1 MLVEIFATLLDM
13 QLNRSMRTKPTMQKS
28 ALVRT
33 RRALRS
39 VPEELHTLMATLVAQ
54 AKSSQTPLIQIS
66 LLSTAVDVTLRL
78 KNVKDDSLTQIP
90 SAIKVT

>member
-1 MLVEIFATLLDM
+1 
-13 QLNRSMRTKPTMQKS
+13 MQKS

-39 VPEELHTLMATLVAQ
+39 APRGLPTLMSTLIAQ
-54 AKSSQTPLIQIS
+54 AKTSQTSLVQIS

-78 KNVKDDSLTQIP
+78 KNVEDNSFTQLP
-90 SAIKVT
+90 PAIKVP

>member
-1 MLVEIFATLLDM
+1 VLAQIFATLLDM
-13 QLNRSMRTKPTMQKS
+13 QLCSTRTKPTMQKS

-39 VPEELHTLMATLVAQ
+39 ASKELPTLMSTLIAQ
-54 AKSSQTPLIQIS
+54 AKSSQTPLIQTS

-78 KNVKDDSLTQIP
+78 KNVKDELLTQISP
-90 SAIKVT
+90 AIKVT